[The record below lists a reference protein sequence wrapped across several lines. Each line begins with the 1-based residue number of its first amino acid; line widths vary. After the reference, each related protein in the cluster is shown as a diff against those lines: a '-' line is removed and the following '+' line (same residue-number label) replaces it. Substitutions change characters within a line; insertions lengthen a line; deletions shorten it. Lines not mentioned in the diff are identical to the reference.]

1 MRQISKID
9 YYILTFRLFESP
21 TLDMAN
27 TFANTANLM
36 LCSIFY
42 TPIFPMAIP
51 IATVGLACQYWTF
64 KVSLPLE

>member
-1 MRQISKID
+1 MKQISKIKYNLITD
-9 YYILTFRLFESP
+9 RMYESP

-42 TPIFPMAIP
+42 QPLFPLAIP
-51 IATVGLACQYWTF
+51 IATLGLACQYWTF
-64 KVSLPLE
+64 KVNFFQ